1 MSRSL
6 AGQAC
11 ASEALMP
18 PQTFDVVE
26 HADDDSFRALS
37 QPWNAAADGSESPS
51 VFLRHEWFDAAR
63 AWQGTAARL
72 AIISLRHG
80 ERAVAILP
88 LARAPDHPRR
98 LELLTVP
105 DTQFADMITAVDDL
119 AAVSGAFAATLR
131 ARTDWDVLRLDYLR
145 DDSAIVRHLAPALRS
160 AGLAVHGSERD
171 GNPWIDISRPWPDYF
186 ATRSRRLKKALN
198 LAANRLR
205 KLGEIRI
212 EHVTSGSDEATF
224 RRALDA
230 AIAISGASW
239 KQRTGNSL
247 DRPGPQAFV
256 RALSEAAWRRGWLSL
271 WLLHLDGR
279 PLAMEYQLIHG
290 SSVHALR
297 ADFLAECEDISPG
310 THLFRHLLEELC
322 GKGYERYYL
331 GPGYN
336 PYKAR
341 WFEGVAPM
349 RRVFVY
355 NRTLRGRMRR
365 LVDEHAKP
373 AWRRMRDRWSG
384 PEEGSGGRGT
394 ADGERDSPASGD
406 ELAPDKPGA
415 APARQEA
422 AS

>member
-1 MSRSL
+1 MSQLL

-18 PQTFDVVE
+18 PQIFDVVE
-26 HADDDSFRALS
+26 NADDDSFRALS
-37 QPWNAAADGSESPS
+37 QAWNAAADGSESPS

-72 AIISLRHG
+72 AIIALRQG

-88 LARAPDHPRR
+88 LARAPDDPRR

-105 DTQFADMITAVDDL
+105 DTQFADMITATDDL
-119 AAVSGAFAATLR
+119 AGVSGEFAATLR
-131 ARTDWDVLRLDYLR
+131 ARKDWDVLRLDYLR
-145 DDSAIVRHLAPALRS
+145 DDSAIVRYLAPALRS
-160 AGLAVHGSERD
+160 VGLAVHGAERD
-171 GNPWIDISRPWPDYF
+171 GNPWIDIGRPWADYF

-212 EHVTSGSDEATF
+212 EHVTSASDEVTF

-230 AIAISGASW
+230 AIAVSGASW

-290 SSVHALR
+290 GSVHALR

-336 PYKAR
+336 PYKVR
-341 WFEGVAPM
+341 WFEGIAPM

-355 NRTLRGRMRR
+355 NRTWRGRLHR

-373 AWRRMRDRWSG
+373 AWRRLRARRSG
-384 PEEGSGGRGT
+384 PEEGSGGRKA
-394 ADGERDSPASGD
+394 ADGERGSPASGD
-406 ELAPDKPGA
+406 ERAPDNPGA
-415 APARQEA
+415 ARARQEA

>member
-1 MSRSL
+1 MNRSL
-6 AGQAC
+6 AG
-11 ASEALMP
+11 EARGGEVSMQS
-18 PQTFDVVE
+18 QTFDLVE
-26 HADDDSFRALS
+26 IADDASFQELGPA
-37 QPWNAAADGSESPS
+37 WNAAADASDFPS
-51 VFLRHEWFDAAR
+51 VFLRHEWCDAAR

-72 AIISLRHG
+72 AILWLRHG
-80 ERAVAILP
+80 DRAVAILP
-88 LARAPDHPRR
+88 LVRALDHPRR

-105 DTQFADMITAVDDL
+105 DTQFADLIAAAEDL
-119 AAVSGAFAATLR
+119 PAASRAFAATLC
-131 ARTDWDVLRLDYLR
+131 ARKDWDVLRLDYLR
-145 DDSAIVRHLAPALRS
+145 DDSAVVRHLAPALRS
-160 AGLAVHGSERD
+160 VGLAVHGAERD
-171 GNPWIDISRPWPDYF
+171 GNPWIDIGRPWPDYF

-212 EHVTSGSDEATF
+212 EHVTSASDEATF

-256 RALSEAAWRRGWLSL
+256 RALTEAAWQRGWLSL
-271 WLLHLDGR
+271 WLLHLDDR

-290 SSVHALR
+290 TSVHALR

-322 GKGYERYYL
+322 GKGYDRYYL

-349 RRVFVY
+349 RRVIVY
-355 NRTLRGRMRR
+355 NRTSRGHLRR
-365 LVDEHAKP
+365 LVDEYAKP
-373 AWRRMRDRWSG
+373 AWRRLRDRWSTPAEVG
-384 PEEGSGGRGT
+384 TGRET
-394 ADGERDSPASGD
+394 ADGDGRVPENAGSASG
-406 ELAPDKPGA
+406 
-415 APARQEA
+415 RQEA
-422 AS
+422 TS

>member
-1 MSRSL
+1 MQS
-6 AGQAC
+6 
-11 ASEALMP
+11 
-18 PQTFDVVE
+18 QTFDLVE
-26 HADDDSFRALS
+26 IDDDASFRVLS
-37 QPWNAAADGSESPS
+37 QSWNAAADASDFPS

-72 AIISLRHG
+72 AVIALRQG
-80 ERAVAILP
+80 DRTVGILP
-88 LARAPDHPRR
+88 LVRALDHPRR

-105 DTQFADMITAVDDL
+105 DTQFADVIAAAGDL
-119 AAVSGAFAATLR
+119 PATSRAFAARLR
-131 ARTDWDVLRLDYLR
+131 AREDWDVLRLDYLR
-145 DDSAIVRHLAPALRS
+145 DNSAVVRHLAPALRS
-160 AGLAVHGSERD
+160 VGLAVHGAERD
-171 GNPWIDISRPWPDYF
+171 GNPWIDIGRPWPDYF

-205 KLGEIRI
+205 KLGEIRV
-212 EHVTSGSDEATF
+212 EHVTSTSDEATF

-230 AIAISGASW
+230 AIAVSGASW

-256 RALSEAAWRRGWLSL
+256 RALSEAAWQRGWLSL

-290 SSVHALR
+290 TSVHALR
-297 ADFLAECEDISPG
+297 ADFLAECEEISPG

-322 GKGYERYYL
+322 GKGYDRYYL

-349 RRVFVY
+349 RRVIVY
-355 NRTLRGRMRR
+355 NRTARGRLRR
-365 LVDEHAKP
+365 LVDEYAKP
-373 AWRRMRDRWSG
+373 AWRRLRDRWSG
-384 PEEGSGGRGT
+384 PAVDGNNREIAGGNRSPEANGDQRAPENAGS
-394 ADGERDSPASGD
+394 ASG
-406 ELAPDKPGA
+406 
-415 APARQEA
+415 RQEA